1 MTASDTISEFLDFLR
16 ESADQYS
23 AEYDNVHEKDLE
35 SQDLLHKLELQSLT
49 YHQEAHL
56 AADLKKV
63 RAARRNSKD
72 AVTVLEPIKEYCET
86 NASTIKSLERLL
98 GEVRKAEKSL
108 ENRFYIPRVL
118 KEGEKIEF

>member
-108 ENRFYIPRVL
+108 ENRFYVPRVL
-118 KEGEKIEF
+118 KEGKRIDS